1 MQQAEEFQIYSLPD
15 CIPHA
20 VKGIIFLWNGFHALL
35 LPKGRQLMT
44 INEIAR
50 MAGVS
55 RTTVSRYLNDGYVSR
70 EKADR
75 IRSVIES
82 TGYQPS
88 RQAQMLRT
96 KRTNLIGVILPKLN
110 SDSISR
116 EIDSITTV
124 LAKAGYEVLLAN
136 TNNQEQEEI
145 KYLKLFAANGSVD
158 AVILIGTIWTKEHD
172 DILREYPLP
181 VVVLGQHCSTCSCVY
196 FDDYKAAK
204 QQAEILARTGKR
216 IGYIGVTELDE
227 AAGHNRKA
235 GFLDAMSEAGIAVPP
250 EAMVVTGFRIQS
262 GYEAAEELLSRYPDP
277 DSIFCAT
284 DSIAVGAMVC
294 LRERGYR
301 IPEDIQITG
310 IGDSEKG
317 QVVTPRLSTVHYY
330 YKTSGKE
337 TARLLLG
344 LLSGSK
350 QNNRAVRMGCKLTS
364 GESIRLPNTDC

>member
-1 MQQAEEFQIYSLPD
+1 
-15 CIPHA
+15 
-20 VKGIIFLWNGFHALL
+20 
-35 LPKGRQLMT
+35 MT
-44 INEIAR
+44 INEIAK

-55 RTTVSRYLNDGYVSR
+55 RTTVSRYLNDGYVSQ

-75 IRSVIES
+75 IRAVIES

-116 EIDSITTV
+116 EIDGITAV
-124 LAKAGYEVLLAN
+124 LAKAGYEILLAN
-136 TNNQEQEEI
+136 TNNHEQEEI

-172 DILREYPLP
+172 SILRDYPLP
-181 VVVLGQHCSTCSCVY
+181 VVVLGQHSGCCSCVY
-196 FDDYKAAK
+196 FDDYKAAR
-204 QQAEILARTGKR
+204 QQGEILARTGKR
-216 IGYIGVTELDE
+216 VGYIGVTELDE

-235 GFLDAMSEAGIAVPP
+235 GFLDAMSEAGILVPP

-262 GYEAAEELLSRYPDP
+262 GYEACEELLRRYPNP

-284 DSIAVGAMVC
+284 DSIAVGAMVY
-294 LRERGYR
+294 LHEQGYL
-301 IPEDIQITG
+301 IPDDIQITG
-310 IGDSEKG
+310 IGDSKKG

-337 TARLLLG
+337 SARLLLG
-344 LLSGSK
+344 LLSGNAQDIRS
-350 QNNRAVRMGCKLTS
+350 VRMGCKLTEGKS
-364 GESIRLPNTDC
+364 VRSAESEDA

>member
-1 MQQAEEFQIYSLPD
+1 
-15 CIPHA
+15 
-20 VKGIIFLWNGFHALL
+20 
-35 LPKGRQLMT
+35 
-44 INEIAR
+44 
-50 MAGVS
+50 
-55 RTTVSRYLNDGYVSR
+55 
-70 EKADR
+70 
-75 IRSVIES
+75 
-82 TGYQPS
+82 
-88 RQAQMLRT
+88 MLRT

-116 EIDSITTV
+116 EIDGITTV

-344 LLSGSK
+344 LLSGSRK
-350 QNNRAVRMGCKLTS
+350 DNRAVRMGCKLTS